1 LMCTVG
7 QKTRELIALAKNGDK
22 SALNQLYRVYME
34 GVRWMLRLRM
44 SAVFD
49 GRDLNKNR
57 LLIEMLKYSLA
68 KHKILTATLLLA

>member
-1 LMCTVG
+1 
-7 QKTRELIALAKNGDK
+7 
-22 SALNQLYRVYME
+22 ME
-34 GVRWMLRLRM
+34 GVQWMLRLRM